1 MNTQKEKP
9 TDAEE
14 EFTGTHVPLH
24 TLIHWN
30 SDDVQVELR
39 RALGLAGNLYAMSK
53 ELAACLDLFPHS
65 YEVEKIADKI
75 QPLLDVGQNA
85 IFTRLISALY
95 KLENL

>member
-1 MNTQKEKP
+1 MNTEKEK
-9 TDAEE
+9 TTNTAE

-53 ELAACLDLFPHS
+53 ELAACLNLFPHS

-75 QPLLDVGQNA
+75 QLLLDEEQNA

-95 KLENL
+95 ELENL